1 MRTVG
6 AVVSGLVV
14 VAGTTIA
21 FGAASLVQGSPPPA
35 ETLSCNDNWTG
46 AAPTADWAS
55 AANWTAGVP
64 DGPSV
69 DACIAGDAAVL
80 LPDGSFSI
88 GELTVSAGSSLAIGT
103 GAAAGTTASL
113 SVSAG
118 LQNDGAL
125 TVGPTADVSTKS
137 PGLVLD
143 GAITNTGTLTVDGLL
158 ALGGT
163 APSETSGLANDGT
176 LGIAPGGQ
184 VVMAGAS
191 SITNEP
197 DGVLAFGIDGPSSSV
212 ADYGRIT
219 ERHALP
225 RRERGPRVRERV
237 HAVTGGRVFRRHR
250 DVHWDVHVRAAR
262 RHGRLHPPR

>member
-1 MRTVG
+1 MRLRDTGLRGAERPSLGFVRTVG

-14 VAGTTIA
+14 VAGATIA

-46 AAPTADWAS
+46 AGSTADWAS

-64 DGPSV
+64 NGTSV
-69 DACIAGDAAVL
+69 NACIAGDAAVL
-80 LPDGSFSI
+80 LPNGSFSI

-103 GAAAGTTASL
+103 GATAGTTASL

-125 TVGPTADVSTKS
+125 TVDPAAARGAPPSRRAS
-137 PGLVLD
+137 PGWSS
-143 GAITNTGTLTVDGLL
+143 TGRSPTRAPSPWT
-158 ALGGT
+158 ASSPSAAAPPPT
-163 APSETSGLANDGT
+163 APSETAGLANDGT
-176 LGIAPGGQ
+176 VGIAPGGQ

-191 SITNEP
+191 TITNEP

-225 RRERGPRVRERV
+225 RRER
-237 HAVTGGRVFRRHR
+237 
-250 DVHWDVHVRAAR
+250 
-262 RHGRLHPPR
+262 